1 MPFDTAKLLLDCCL
15 VGAVPY
21 PEIETIDLL
30 QSLKSGY
37 RMKKPNGCSDV
48 M

>member
-1 MPFDTAKLLLDCCL
+1 MHLILLDCYL

-21 PEIETIDLL
+21 PEIETVDLL